1 MVLVTA
7 QEMQQIDKITIE
19 TFGIPGQVLMENAGR
34 GALDMLKRHC
44 PELASK
50 KVAILAGRG
59 NNGGDGFV
67 MARYL
72 AQMGV
77 AVKVFLF
84 APRDKVRGDAR
95 ANLTLLVKLEQA
107 MAETIIVDIPDS
119 GAFSTVRKLVLDHDL
134 FVDAL
139 LGTGLSSDVRG
150 LFKEVIETIN
160 TSRKPVFSVDIPSGL
175 DADTG
180 KEKGVCLQ
188 AFATATFGLVKIGL
202 VLDNHF
208 SGSVENI
215 DIGIPPFVVEKI
227 APTVHELEKPRIEH
241 ISAQRNTDA
250 HKGSFGHLFVLA
262 GSPGRTG
269 AAALCANAAMRCGTG
284 LVTLG
289 IPKCLNSSMEPQVCE
304 AMTLPLD
311 TDENDCLSA
320 ASCLETAA
328 MALSGKSAMAMGPGL
343 GTGRGTADLV
353 EKMVK
358 QAGIPLVL
366 DADALNCIA
375 QKPDVLKEKQA
386 PVLVTP
392 HPGEMARLM
401 KTTVHKIQK
410 NRIKAAKEFAGK
422 FDVIVL
428 LKGAKT
434 VIALPGGEIF
444 INTTGNPGMASGGM
458 GDVLTGITA
467 GFAAQGFPLEDA
479 ALAGAYLH
487 GACGDVLARQKGS
500 FGFLASDMVTTIPE
514 VIHQRGQKGLGHNIG
529 QRDL

>member
-7 QEMQQIDKITIE
+7 QEMQQIDKITID

-34 GALDMLKRHC
+34 GALDMLKRYC
-44 PELASK
+44 PDLASK
-50 KVAILAGRG
+50 KVGILAGRG

-95 ANLTLLVKLEQA
+95 TNLTLLGKLEQA
-107 MAETIIVDIPDS
+107 MAETIIIDIPDS
-119 GAFSTVRKLVLDHDL
+119 GTFSNRRDLVLDHDL

-139 LGTGLSSDVRG
+139 LGTGLASDVRG
-150 LFKEVIETIN
+150 VFKEVIETVNI
-160 TSRKPVFSVDIPSGL
+160 SRKPVFSVDIPSGL

-180 KEKGVCLQ
+180 RKKGVCIQ
-188 AFATATFGLVKIGL
+188 AFATATFGLAKIGL
-202 VLDNHF
+202 ILDNHF
-208 SGSVENI
+208 SGSVETI
-215 DIGIPPFVVEKI
+215 DIGIPPFVIEKV
-227 APTVHELEKPRIEH
+227 APTVHGLETPMIQHIAGPREP
-241 ISAQRNTDA
+241 DA
-250 HKGSFGHLFVLA
+250 HKGSFGHLLVLP

-289 IPKCLNSSMEPQVCE
+289 IPKCLNPSMEPQVCE

-311 TDENDCLSA
+311 NDENGCLSA
-320 ASCLETAA
+320 DTCLEAA
-328 MALSGKSAMAMGPGL
+328 AQALSGKSAIAMGPGL
-343 GTGRGTADLV
+343 GTGRGTAELV

-375 QKPDVLKEKQA
+375 QKPDVLKKKQA
-386 PVLVTP
+386 PALVTP

-401 KTTVHKIQK
+401 GTTVHDIQK
-410 NRIKAAKEFAGK
+410 NRITAAKEFAGR
-422 FDVIVL
+422 FDVVVL

-458 GDVLTGITA
+458 GDVLTGIAA
-467 GFAAQGFPLEDA
+467 GFAAQGFSLEEA

-487 GACGDVLARQKGS
+487 GTCGDVLARRKAG
-500 FGFLASDMVTTIPE
+500 FGYLASDMVSAIPE
-514 VIHQRGQKGLGHNIG
+514 VVHQIA
-529 QRDL
+529 